1 LELVIR
7 TKTIVRAM
15 IIAVLLLTLAGLAA
29 RFALYVFGDGPFLR
43 PLSLFD
49 VGAERNIP
57 TWFESMQ
64 FMLCSVLLAVV
75 ALSGRQRGG
84 RYTKHWGFLSI
95 ILLYMSLDEVATI
108 HETIGAELERT
119 LHATTGFTPS
129 GAISFFWVVP
139 AAIFVLVVALSY
151 LRFLFHLPGSTRWRF
166 VFAVAVFLL
175 GAIGFEMLTAEVV
188 SSSGAIASWV
198 ASSFGGEIGRG
209 TANAIPTLL
218 KGGQTSIEEMLEML
232 GLTAFVWALLTH
244 ISSYVDEDIA
254 VRVSTDK
261 SG

>member
-1 LELVIR
+1 MDLAIR
-7 TKTIVRAM
+7 TKSIVRAM
-15 IIAVLLLTLAGLAA
+15 VIAVLLLTLAGLAA
-29 RFALYVFGDGPFLR
+29 RFALYVLGDGPLLR

-75 ALSGRQRGG
+75 AVSHRQRGE
-84 RYTKHWGFLSI
+84 RFSKHWGVLSV

-108 HETIGAELERT
+108 HETMGAELQRL
-119 LHATTGFTPS
+119 LHYLTGFTPG
-129 GAISFFWVVP
+129 GAISYFWVVP
-139 AAIFVLVVALSY
+139 GALFVLVVGLSY
-151 LRFLFHLPGSTRWRF
+151 IGFLVHLPRDTRLRFLF
-166 VFAVAVFLL
+166 AAAVFLL

-188 SSSGAIASWV
+188 SSSGAIANWV
-198 ASSFGGEIGRG
+198 ATSFGGSIERG
-209 TANAIPTLL
+209 TADAIPTIL

-232 GLTAFVWALLTH
+232 GLTAFVWALLAH
-244 ISSYVDEDIA
+244 ISSYVDEDIT
-254 VRVSTDK
+254 VGVYTGK